1 MRIETIDL
9 FDWRN
14 LEKVSLQTPNQF
26 VIFHGQNGAG
36 KTNILEA
43 IYMFSTLRS
52 FRETMPQNMIRKG
65 CVSSRIQ
72 ARVRSAYGVR
82 KMEWIYS
89 VRGRQLLI
97 DGAKLT
103 NLSSWFTP
111 IRVILFSPS
120 HLKIVNGGPSERR
133 RFLDRARFTA
143 SPAYLELVR
152 EYTRIVAQKKAL
164 LNAEKIDSVGL
175 AVWNEKL
182 VNAGIKIVLQRQLI
196 LEELLGPFQDI
207 HNYISGSKDISL
219 SLTGISGKK
228 AEEVRDFFYDT
239 LERKKNDEIKYRR
252 CLCGPHLDD
261 MNITINGLSAKK
273 FASQGQARTIVIA
286 LKFAELEAARKR
298 GESPLFLLDDLSS
311 ELDRDRTRKL
321 VQLLMEKDNQI
332 WITTTEPTHL
342 GSLPKSAVSLWN
354 VKSGKV
360 IKKN

>member
-14 LEKVSLQTPNQF
+14 LERVSISTPNQF

-36 KTNILEA
+36 KTNIIEA

-52 FRETMPQNMIRKG
+52 FRETIPQNMIRKG
-65 CVSSRIQ
+65 CSSSRIQ
-72 ARVRSAYGVR
+72 SRVRSTYGVR
-82 KMEWIYS
+82 KMEWVYS

-111 IRVILFSPS
+111 IRVILFSPA
-120 HLKIVNGGPSERR
+120 HLRVVSNGPSERR
-133 RFLDRARFTA
+133 KFLDRARFTA

-164 LNAEKIDSVGL
+164 LNADKIDLVGL
-175 AVWNEKL
+175 TVWNEKL
-182 VNAGIKIVLQRQLI
+182 VNAGIKIALQRQLI
-196 LEELLGPFQDI
+196 LEELSEPFQKI
-207 HNYISGSKDISL
+207 HHYISGNKEVSL
-219 SLTGISGKK
+219 GLTGVSGKN
-228 AEEVRDFFYDT
+228 AEDIRAFFYEM
-239 LERKKNDEIKYRR
+239 LERKKNEEIKTRR

-261 MNITINGLSAKK
+261 MTIYLNGLSAKK
-273 FASQGQARTIVIA
+273 FASQGQKRTIVIA

-311 ELDRDRTRKL
+311 ELDRERTRKL

-332 WITTTEPTHL
+332 WITTTDPTHL

-354 VKSGKV
+354 VKNGKV
-360 IKKN
+360 FKKN